1 QTAVS
6 HSVSGRDADAAVP
19 YPLRVA
25 AAVSWRA
32 LAVLGMVVVVGY
44 ALVALQVVVIPVAVA
59 LLLTALLGPMVDWLT
74 RHRIPRGLATL
85 VVLIAGLSLIGGLL
99 AFVIQAFVT
108 GLPALQTQVANSVA
122 KIRLWL
128 QNPPFGL
135 PPMNM
140 QNVLDTLS
148 QAVSTNRNTIT
159 SEALSTAVILGQ
171 YLTGAALALF
181 TLIYFL
187 YGGRSMWCFLIRAV
201 PRSVRV
207 RVDVAGQRGFASLV
221 GFIRATVLVA
231 VVDAVGIGIGLVAV
245 GAPLVLPLAALTF
258 LAAFIPVIGT
268 VVSGAVAVLVVLVTK
283 GPVSALIVL
292 GVVIGV
298 QQLEGN
304 VLQPLLLGRAVK
316 LNGVAVVL
324 AVAVGSVIAGIAG
337 ALLAVPLLAM
347 LNAGIRAL
355 VSGDAKSP
363 DVTSGRGTTGPVS
376 GGAEGNGVVGIA
388 GSAFPPAD
396 VPADPDG
403 GSHNGAGLNGVGS
416 NRAGLNGAGLNGAGL
431 NRARSGPAHRRQ

>member
-1 QTAVS
+1 MS
-6 HSVSGRDADAAVP
+6 HSVGGRDADAAVP

-25 AAVSWRA
+25 AAASWRA

-44 ALVALQVVVIPVAVA
+44 VVVALQVVVIPVAVA
-59 LLLTALLGPMVDWLT
+59 LLLTALLGPVVDWLT

-85 VVLIAGLSLIGGLL
+85 VVLVGGLSLIGGLL

-108 GLPALQTQVANSVA
+108 GLPALQAQVGHSVA

-140 QNVLDTLS
+140 QNLLDTLS
-148 QAVSTNRNTIT
+148 QEMSTNSTTIT
-159 SEALSTAVILGQ
+159 SEALSTAVTLGQ

-187 YGGRSMWCFLIRAV
+187 YGGRSMWGFLLRAV
-201 PRSVRV
+201 PCSARARA
-207 RVDVAGQRGFASLV
+207 DVAGQRGFASLV

-231 VVDAVGIGIGLVAV
+231 VVDAVGIGIGLLAV

-258 LAAFIPVIGT
+258 LAAFIPVIGA
-268 VVSGAVAVLVVLVTK
+268 VLSGVVAVLVVLVTN

-316 LNGVAVVL
+316 LNGMSVVL
-324 AVAVGSVIAGIAG
+324 AVAVGSVLAGIAG

-363 DVTSGRGTTGPVS
+363 DVRVTTGDVS
-376 GGAEGNGVVGIA
+376 GGAEGNGVVGTA

-416 NRAGLNGAGLNGAGL
+416 NGAGLNGAGL